1 MQVTKPHHQGTLDP
15 AQHWRDEI
23 AKHSNSDEPDAEQ
36 WVKYAEAQL
45 NRLEKK
51 QGRG

>member
-1 MQVTKPHHQGTLDP
+1 MQVTNPQHQGTLDP
-15 AQHWRDEI
+15 EKHWRGEI
-23 AKHSNSDEPDAEQ
+23 SKYEGSDEPDAKQ

-45 NRLEKK
+45 NKWMKK